1 MVNAPLKAICPLKY
15 PVLLVFSV
23 ATAVSSLPW
32 VLQQCSQ
39 GAGGLRKCS
48 SAQVRPV
55 PTWPLLCWPWP
66 PDVGFHSQM
75 PVVLLNILL
84 PNRKVNKQLTFTN
97 ALLLVVFL
105 SSPDV
110 LRCGVPDA
118 SPLTGSPAPVM
129 TNCVA

>member
-39 GAGGLRKCS
+39 GAGGLRKCLS
-48 SAQVRPV
+48 TQVRPV
-55 PTWPLLCWPWP
+55 QTWPLLCWPWP

-75 PVVLLNILL
+75 PVVLLSILL
-84 PNRKVNKQLTFTN
+84 PNKKVNKQLTFTN
-97 ALLLVVFL
+97 ALLLVVFFF
-105 SSPDV
+105 
-110 LRCGVPDA
+110 
-118 SPLTGSPAPVM
+118 PLQM
-129 TNCVA
+129 C